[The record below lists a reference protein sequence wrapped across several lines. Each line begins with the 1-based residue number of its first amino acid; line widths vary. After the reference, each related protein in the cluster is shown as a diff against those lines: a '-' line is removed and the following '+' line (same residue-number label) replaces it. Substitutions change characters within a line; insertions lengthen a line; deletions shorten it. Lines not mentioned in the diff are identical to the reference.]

1 MELGPQLV
9 VVVVVVLEPRL
20 VALEPRLVAL
30 VGLAWAVAMAYPPEL
45 AAVELYALDQCIRLP
60 CTGLS

>member
-1 MELGPQLV
+1 MELV
-9 VVVVVVLEPRL
+9 VLLVVVVLEPRL

-30 VGLAWAVAMAYPPEL
+30 VGLAWVVAMAYPPEL
-45 AAVELYALDQCIRLP
+45 AAVELNALGQCIRLP

>member
-1 MELGPQLV
+1 MELGPQL